1 MPALSQTGFPNS
13 LMKGHYARPTKDGG
27 LVMVIPYG
35 PQNFRDLFVA
45 AGRPELAEDPRVN
58 GEFIDVRADG
68 NDLSALL
75 DEVVPLL
82 STEEW
87 AEVCLSKSI
96 PFGPVLRLDDAM
108 DDEYVQGGHLLDVAE
123 HPSEG
128 PIRMI
133 GVPMQF
139 SATPPSIRRHAPLP
153 GADTEEVLAEL
164 AAAKDSEL
172 TKDSELAGAIA

>member
-1 MPALSQTGFPNS
+1 MKKKITFEEGMQELEALVHGLEAGELSLEDSFKAYERAVALKNS
-13 LMKGHYARPTKDGG
+13 
-27 LVMVIPYG
+27 
-35 PQNFRDLFVA
+35 
-45 AGRPELAEDPRVN
+45 
-58 GEFIDVRADG
+58 
-68 NDLSALL
+68 LSALL